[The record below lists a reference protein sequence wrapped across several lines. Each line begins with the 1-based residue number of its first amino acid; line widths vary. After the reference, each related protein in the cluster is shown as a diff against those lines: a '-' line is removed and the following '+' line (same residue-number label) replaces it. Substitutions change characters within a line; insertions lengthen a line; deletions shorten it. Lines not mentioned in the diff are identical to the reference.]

1 VLRDAAEVVNT
12 PGSDAS
18 RPAPWVWVVV
28 VLAMCHAAAVATFQ
42 ILNILVGP
50 IKADLVLTDTQYSL
64 LQGLAVAV
72 IASALGIQAARIA
85 DHGHR
90 RLIVL
95 IGVTTWSV
103 ATVGCASARNFSELF
118 AARMLVGLGEAFLYP
133 AALSMIADVAP
144 RQRLSTAIGIFGCGG
159 PIGTALALIGG
170 GWVARNADG
179 IGSDLFWGISVTWRA
194 GFVMCSVFG
203 ALAACLLLTVP
214 EPRRTGILAPLKQ
227 NLAGVLS
234 HLRLHWKVFAGVS
247 GTMLA
252 LSYCVFAIS
261 SWSLTM
267 LVRTHGLSYAA
278 VGQIAGFAAVA
289 GGMGGAW
296 VAGAATDKLET
307 VGHRDAALRVA
318 IAVAALMVIT
328 TAVPVLGVR
337 GEWAALSVCGAYCLL
352 GMPTVLGGTALQQI
366 SPPTIR
372 AQVMAIQVLLVNL
385 LALSLGPLTV
395 ALLTDRLFKR
405 PDSIGY
411 ALVWTVGIGAF
422 VAIWAVLACRRRF
435 VTSRVLL
442 EPS

>member
-1 VLRDAAEVVNT
+1 MLRDAVEVVHT
-12 PGSDAS
+12 PSSDAS
-18 RPAPWVWVVV
+18 GPAPWVWAVV
-28 VLAMCHAAAVATFQ
+28 VLAVCHAAAVATFQ
-42 ILNILVGP
+42 ILNVLVEP

-64 LQGLAVAV
+64 IQGLAVAV
-72 IASALGIQAARIA
+72 FASALGIPAARIA

-95 IGVTTWSV
+95 IGVVTWSV
-103 ATVGCASARNFSELF
+103 ATVACAFARSFPELF

-159 PIGTALALIGG
+159 PIGTALALMGG
-170 GWVARNADG
+170 GWLVRNPG
-179 IGSDLFWGISVTWRA
+179 SIGSDLFWGISATWRA
-194 GFVMCSVFG
+194 GFLMCSVFG
-203 ALAACLLLTVP
+203 GLAACLLLTLP
-214 EPRRTGILAPLKQ
+214 EPRHSGVVVPLRQ
-227 NLAGVLS
+227 NLVRTLS

-278 VGQIAGFAAVA
+278 VGPMAGLAAVA
-289 GGMGGAW
+289 GGMAGAW
-296 VAGAATDKLET
+296 VAGAATDKLEA

-318 IAVAALMVIT
+318 IAVAAMMVIT
-328 TAVPVLGVR
+328 TAVPVLGVS
-337 GEWAALSVCGAYCLL
+337 GEWAVLSVCGAYCVL

-366 SPPTIR
+366 SPPPIR

-405 PDSIGY
+405 PNSIGY

-435 VTSRVLL
+435 VTSRVSLGT
-442 EPS
+442 

>member
-1 VLRDAAEVVNT
+1 MLRDAVEVVNT
-12 PGSDAS
+12 ASSDAS
-18 RPAPWVWVVV
+18 RPAPWVWAVV
-28 VLAMCHAAAVATFQ
+28 VLAICHAAAVATFQ
-42 ILNILVGP
+42 ILNILVEP

-64 LQGLAVAV
+64 IQGLAVAV
-72 IASALGIQAARIA
+72 FASALGIPAARIA

-95 IGVTTWSV
+95 IGVITWSV
-103 ATVGCASARNFSELF
+103 ATVACAFARNFPELF

-144 RQRLSTAIGIFGCGG
+144 RQRLSTAIGMFGCGG

-170 GWVARNADG
+170 GWVVRNPDR
-179 IGSDLFWGISVTWRA
+179 IGSDLFWGISATWRA

-214 EPRRTGILAPLKQ
+214 EPRRSSVLEPLKQ
-227 NLAGVLS
+227 NLAGALS

-278 VGQIAGFAAVA
+278 VGPIAGFAAVA
-289 GGMGGAW
+289 GGMAGAW
-296 VAGAATDKLET
+296 VAGAATDKLEA

-318 IAVAALMVIT
+318 IVVAALMVIT

-337 GEWAALSVCGAYCLL
+337 GDWAILSICGAYCLL

-366 SPPTIR
+366 SPPPVR

-422 VAIWAVLACRRRF
+422 AAIWAVLACRRRF
-435 VTSRVLL
+435 STSRVLL
-442 EPS
+442 EP